1 MYSDEKY
8 VILIVKWVVINRM
21 KRQEGFCMKKKRS
34 VYNDSKLILIIPYI
48 LVLIMTPFYGILDRL
63 VFVEVFGCGCVPDV
77 QENMFG
83 IPFNANDLRF
93 TVYAVVTA
101 LMTVLGIKLSKSI
114 PNKWIKLVYAVSI
127 LVFNAAFGL
136 WICKVSMWK

>member
-1 MYSDEKY
+1 MEK
-8 VILIVKWVVINRM
+8 IVHKV
-21 KRQEGFCMKKKRS
+21 
-34 VYNDSKLILIIPYI
+34 SKLILAVPYVF
-48 LVLIMTPFYGILDRL
+48 VLIFMPVYSILDRF

-93 TVYAVVTA
+93 TVYAIVTL
-101 LMTVLGIKLSKSI
+101 LMTVFGIKLSKSI
-114 PNKWIKLVYAVSI
+114 PNKWLKLVYVVSI
-127 LVFNAAFGL
+127 LVFNAAFGM

>member
-1 MYSDEKY
+1 ME
-8 VILIVKWVVINRM
+8 
-21 KRQEGFCMKKKRS
+21 KKKS
-34 VYNDSKLILIIPYI
+34 VYNDSKLILSIPYI
-48 LVLIMTPFYGILDRL
+48 LILIITPIYSILDRL
-63 VFVEVFGCGCVPDV
+63 IFVKVFGCGCVPDV
-77 QENMFG
+77 QENMFN

-93 TVYAVVTA
+93 TVYAIATV

-114 PNKWIKLVYAVSI
+114 QNKWIKLVYVVSI